1 MGDVIQLDV
10 PVGDEI
16 AIDPDTVLENSKG
29 AFQQLLVDGY
39 DNSGEFHVRA
49 THGSREV
56 LWMLNRA
63 IVHLML
69 ETE

>member
-29 AFQQLLVDGY
+29 ALY
-39 DNSGEFHVRA
+39 DNNGEFHVRA